1 MANIENNN
9 TSFFIS
15 SIDSFRYRIELSEV
29 DILDRNLLD
38 HIIIQRINET
48 TGELIEETAIQANS
62 LKVQKHGYQ
71 IHFAIRRFFDNK
83 ELKDYLEVLVNSK
96 LLESDYLNGISS
108 GNIEKL
114 FNNLLSCGVF
124 TCPFEVFLS
133 KGLCSDIDIKKDVE
147 LSRSD
152 FDKGIT
158 ELEAATL
165 PSKKSGFG
173 ANVFRTKSNLGIEW
187 NSRAKATNQK
197 PFLKLYHKPT
207 EAAISDANQLKK
219 NEIPFFD
226 TYVGMDNIKERVR
239 VEGTIKSMNS
249 AKTYGITDLSL
260 LGIISI
266 KPEKLNEILVDCLNR
281 NLNKRVVEARKVS
294 DKISPS
300 ELIYYVHLDN
310 MIRNQSYDFDTA
322 LEYTLC
328 HFEDKVA
335 KSRMKKTLTEVYKK
349 HIEVQSYVKKIMRV
363 NTFFNAIGWQ

>member
-1 MANIENNN
+1 MANIENNV
-9 TSFFIS
+9 SS
-15 SIDSFRYRIELSEV
+15 LYVPSIDSFRYRIELSEV
-29 DILDRNLLD
+29 DILNRNLLD
-38 HIIIQRINET
+38 HIIVQRINET
-48 TGELIEETAIQANS
+48 TGELIEEIAIQTNS

-83 ELKDYLEVLVNSK
+83 ELKDYLEVLINSK

-114 FNNLLSCGVF
+114 FKNLIDCEVF
-124 TCPFEVFLS
+124 TCPFETFLS
-133 KGLCSDIDIKKDVE
+133 KGLCSDIDIKKDIE
-147 LSRSD
+147 LTRSD

-158 ELEAATL
+158 ELETATL

-187 NSRAKATNQK
+187 NSRAKATNSK

-219 NEIPFFD
+219 NEVPFFD
-226 TYVGMDNIKERVR
+226 THVGMDAIKDRVR

-260 LGIISI
+260 LGLISI

-281 NLNKRVVEARKVS
+281 NLTKRVVEARKVS

-322 LEYTLC
+322 LEYTLS
-328 HFEDKVA
+328 HFDEKNA
-335 KSRMKKTLTEVYKK
+335 KSRMKKTLTKVYKQ
-349 HIEVQSYVKKIMRV
+349 HIEVQPYVKKIKRL
-363 NTFFNAIGWQ
+363 NTFFNAIGWE